1 MNNMTKAAYYNMI
14 RQQDNK
20 GVVRE
25 NEMQP
30 LTRSV
35 QRQSEMQ
42 VNPQNVMPNIDPNS
56 LVRANEM
63 QQMQQTPPDV
73 NSVMRE
79 NEMSKQDLIAQM
91 LMQQGQR

>member
-35 QRQSEMQ
+35 QRQGQRQ

>member
-1 MNNMTKAAYYNMI
+1 
-14 RQQDNK
+14 
-20 GVVRE
+20 
-25 NEMQP
+25 
-30 LTRSV
+30 
-35 QRQSEMQ
+35 
-42 VNPQNVMPNIDPNS
+42 MPNIDPNS

>member
-35 QRQSEMQ
+35 QRQGQRQ

-56 LVRANEM
+56 LVSANEM